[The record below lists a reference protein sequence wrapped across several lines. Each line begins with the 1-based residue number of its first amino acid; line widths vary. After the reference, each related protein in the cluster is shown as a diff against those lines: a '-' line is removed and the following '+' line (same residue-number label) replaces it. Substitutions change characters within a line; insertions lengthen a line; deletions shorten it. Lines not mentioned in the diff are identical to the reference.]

1 MKLISSEKKEKSTVE
16 LVIEVSA
23 EEFEAACAAAYA
35 KQRGRITLPGF
46 RKGKAPRKMIE
57 RMYGENFF
65 WEDAVNESY
74 GKAYDAAL
82 KEAGIEAVGEAKMDV
97 EKIDKSGYTFKALVP
112 VKPEITVSDYK
123 GIEAPLYPV
132 SVGEDEAND
141 ELERMLKR
149 NARIETVDRA
159 IAGGDTAVIDFE
171 GFTDGV
177 AFEGGKGEK
186 YSLEIGSQSF
196 IPGFE
201 EQLVGRKAGEECEV
215 HVTFPDEYHAEE
227 LAGKPAVFKVKIHEV
242 KESILPALDDEFAKD
257 VSEFD
262 TLAELKADIEK
273 RIRESREA
281 SVRSSFENAVMDK
294 LAQKVEGE
302 IPDAMIDMQAER
314 QLENMAYRLQSQGMD
329 FQTYVKLTGMTVDDM
344 RADMR
349 PRAEVQV
356 KVSLA
361 LEKIAEI
368 EKVKVTQKDI
378 DAEYNKF
385 AEQYNMPLDQVK
397 MAVNE
402 DDLRGDLLREKAS
415 KIVLDA
421 AKGIDPDVAA
431 AKEKKPAAKK
441 STAAKTSTAKTTA
454 AKKPAAKKTTAKS
467 TDKAEAT
474 EAKPKTAKKPAA
486 KKTTAAKSA
495 DKAESTEAKPKAA
508 KKPAA
513 KSTATKSTAAKS
525 TTAAKKT
532 TTKKK
537 TEEK

>member
-1 MKLISSEKKEKSTVE
+1 MRSSWS
-16 LVIEVSA
+16 
-23 EEFEAACAAAYA
+23 
-35 KQRGRITLPGF
+35 
-46 RKGKAPRKMIE
+46 
-57 RMYGENFF
+57 
-65 WEDAVNESY
+65 DARL
-74 GKAYDAAL
+74 A
-82 KEAGIEAVGEAKMDV
+82 
-97 EKIDKSGYTFKALVP
+97 T
-112 VKPEITVSDYK
+112 
-123 GIEAPLYPV
+123 
-132 SVGEDEAND
+132 SV
-141 ELERMLKR
+141 
-149 NARIETVDRA
+149 
-159 IAGGDTAVIDFE
+159 
-171 GFTDGV
+171 
-177 AFEGGKGEK
+177 
-186 YSLEIGSQSF
+186 
-196 IPGFE
+196 
-201 EQLVGRKAGEECEV
+201 EV

-242 KESILPALDDEFAKD
+242 KESILPTLDDEFAKD

-281 SVRSSFENAVMDK
+281 SVKSSFENAVMDK

-302 IPDAMIDMQAER
+302 IPDAMIDAQAER

-329 FQTYVKLTGMTVDDM
+329 FQTYVKLTGMSIDDM

-368 EKVKVTQKDI
+368 EKVEVTQEDI

-385 AEQYNMPLDQVK
+385 AEQYNMPLEQVK
-397 MAVNE
+397 IAVNE

-431 AKEKKPAAKK
+431 EKEKKPAAKK
-441 STAAKTSTAKTTA
+441 SASTKTSTKTA
-454 AKKPAAKKTTAKS
+454 AEKKPAAKKTAAKS
-467 TDKAEAT
+467 TEKTEKAEST
-474 EAKPKTAKKPAA
+474 EEKPKTAKKPAA
-486 KKTTAAKSA
+486 KKPAAKSEE
-495 DKAESTEAKPKAA
+495 KAETAE

-513 KSTATKSTAAKS
+513 KKTAAKS
-525 TTAAKKT
+525 TTAKTSTAKKT
-532 TTKKK
+532 TKK

>member
-35 KQRGRITLPGF
+35 KQRGKITLPGF

-74 GKAYDAAL
+74 GSAYDAAL
-82 KEAGIEAVGEAKMDV
+82 KEAGIEAVGEAKMEV
-97 EKIDKSGYTFKALVP
+97 EKIDKDGYTFKALVP

-177 AFEGGKGEK
+177 AFEGGKGEN

-201 EQLVGRKAGEECEV
+201 EQLVGRKAGDECEV

-242 KESILPALDDEFAKD
+242 KESILPTLDDEFAKD

-281 SVRSSFENAVMDK
+281 SVKSSFENAVMDK

-302 IPDAMIDMQAER
+302 IPDAMIDAQAER

-368 EKVKVTQKDI
+368 EKVEVTQEDI

-385 AEQYNMPLDQVK
+385 AEQYNMPLEQVK
-397 MAVNE
+397 IAVNE

-441 STAAKTSTAKTTA
+441 SASTKTSTAKKTATKSTEKAETAEKESAAKKTTAAKSTTAKTSTAK
-454 AKKPAAKKTTAKS
+454 KPAAKS
-467 TDKAEAT
+467 TEKAE
-474 EAKPKTAKKPAA
+474 TAEKKPAA

-495 DKAESTEAKPKAA
+495 TTKTST
-508 KKPAA
+508 
-513 KSTATKSTAAKS
+513 
-525 TTAAKKT
+525 AKKT
-532 TTKKK
+532 TKK

>member
-74 GKAYDAAL
+74 GSAYDAAL
-82 KEAGIEAVGEAKMDV
+82 KEAGIEAVGEAKMEV
-97 EKIDKSGYTFKALVP
+97 EKIDKDGYTFKALVP

-177 AFEGGKGEK
+177 AFEGGKGEN

-201 EQLVGRKAGEECEV
+201 EQLVGRKAGDECEV

-242 KESILPALDDEFAKD
+242 KESILPTLDDEFAKD

-281 SVRSSFENAVMDK
+281 SVKSSFENAVMDK

-302 IPDAMIDMQAER
+302 IPDAMIDAQAER

-368 EKVKVTQKDI
+368 EKVEVTQEDI

-385 AEQYNMPLDQVK
+385 AEQYNMPLEQVK
-397 MAVNE
+397 IAVNE

-431 AKEKKPAAKK
+431 EKEKKPAAKK
-441 STAAKTSTAKTTA
+441 SASTKTSTKTA
-454 AKKPAAKKTTAKS
+454 AEKKPAAKKTAAKS
-467 TDKAEAT
+467 TEKTEKAEST
-474 EAKPKTAKKPAA
+474 EEKPKTAKKPAA
-486 KKTTAAKSA
+486 KK
-495 DKAESTEAKPKAA
+495 
-508 KKPAA
+508 PAA
-513 KSTATKSTAAKS
+513 KSEEKAETAEKKSAAKKTTAKS
-525 TTAAKKT
+525 TTAKTSTAKKT
-532 TTKKK
+532 TKK